1 MNKKFPLK
9 LYPDHLL
16 RQKAT
21 PILDIDHNI
30 DQLIKGMSE
39 IMYIHKG
46 IGLAGP
52 QVGVLKRI
60 IIADIGEGLFTLI
73 NPEII
78 EKYGQ
83 ERLEEGCLS
92 LPSIQVAITR
102 NYSTL
107 VRGIDSEG
115 KEIELEVNDLMSR
128 VVQHEIDHLNGVLI
142 IDYVSVV
149 EKFLLTKKL
158 ETSIPGIFAA
168 GDIRDKNFYQIT
180 TAVGDGSLAAVSAE
194 RYIENLDNLE

>member
-1 MNKKFPLK
+1 
-9 LYPDHLL
+9 
-16 RQKAT
+16 
-21 PILDIDHNI
+21 
-30 DQLIKGMSE
+30 
-39 IMYIHKG
+39 MYIHKG

-102 NYSTL
+102 NYTTL